1 MSRLD
6 DFREIAHVWSTGV
19 ASALVSDGI
28 LYPHGPNRLPPLWAF
43 PAAQL
48 AYNANNIQIYMFM
61 ILLITAGLDTIT
73 VDHVFRRVG

>member
-19 ASALVSDGI
+19 ASALVSDRI

-48 AYNANNIQIYMFM
+48 GQPTNNI
-61 ILLITAGLDTIT
+61 
-73 VDHVFRRVG
+73 